1 MILHMDTIFL
11 TLCALCAMS
20 NAEMMHPLRE
30 SLAKNGS
37 DNFSWH
43 MRGGG
48 TAITAERLNGE
59 GLVVVGGVRVLLL
72 DVWVL

>member
-1 MILHMDTIFL
+1 
-11 TLCALCAMS
+11 
-20 NAEMMHPLRE
+20 MMHPHRE